1 MLVNCLAV
9 VNSKGGVGKT
19 SIVANIAGTAA
30 SGGWRTLAVDLDPQ
44 GNLARDLGY
53 WETSDDGQ
61 SLAQLLDAGKAKNPR
76 PQVRPRLD
84 VLAGG
89 SALQPLTDVEASRHD
104 VSSNLEAGL
113 TSLGGQYD
121 LVILDVPP
129 SAGLLQQAAL
139 SAAHFILIPTK
150 ADDASIDGLEG
161 LARQIGQVRQRRNP
175 GLLVIGVVL
184 FDLGA
189 GDHRLRAEA
198 RKELQDL
205 LGDLA
210 PVLTTTVRHS
220 RRAAR
225 DMRREGKLA
234 YEYEKSA
241 LTSPRW
247 IDDRSAPRFST
258 AATGLAADYQQLTDE
273 VLSTIAA
280 HMTAKEVAT

>member
-53 WETSDDGQ
+53 WDTSDDGQ
-61 SLAQLLDAGKAKNPR
+61 SLAQLLAGRATKPR

-89 SALQPLTDVEASRHD
+89 SALQPLTDVEAPRHD
-104 VSSNLEAGL
+104 LSSNLKAGL
-113 TSLGGQYD
+113 ASIGGQYD
-121 LVILDVPP
+121 LIVLDVPP

-139 SAAHFILIPTK
+139 SAAHFALIPTK

-175 GLLVIGVVL
+175 DLLVIGVVL

-198 RKELQDL
+198 RHELQDL

-225 DMRREGKLA
+225 DMRREGKIA
-234 YEYEKSA
+234 YEYEESA

-273 VLSTIAA
+273 VLSAIATR
-280 HMTAKEVAT
+280 MTGEGVSA